1 MNRSKFLSHLQ
12 SSSFHSPLATNGKKT
27 RMADIAEEFM
37 RNTSIHGMRYI
48 GERERNIA
56 ER

>member
-1 MNRSKFLSHLQ
+1 MNRSKFLSQLQ